1 MELKDILVRPL
12 STEKSV
18 SQLGSEQ
25 TYAFEVGL
33 KANKVQI
40 KRAIEAFYGVEV
52 DRVIAARTLDP
63 VAVIQAAVE
72 PDRGV
77 ERPVLVHQQVG
88 QLRLEGVG
96 ILLGRKI
103 PAK

>member
-52 DRVIAARTLDP
+52 DRVRTL
-63 VAVIQAAVE
+63 VV
-72 PDRGV
+72 RGKLK
-77 ERPVLVHQQVG
+77 RFGRHYAKRSNWKKAYITLA
-88 QLRLEGVG
+88 EGHS
-96 ILLGRKI
+96 INI
-103 PAK
+103 YEA